1 MARSIY
7 ITSAEGHTGKSTIAL
22 GVLDALMRVTPR
34 VGVFRPIARSVT
46 ERDEI
51 LELLLAHDG
60 VHLDYDDCIGV
71 SYDDMRHDPE
81 HALSSGSRPSK
92 RSAMPW

>member
-22 GVLDALMRVTPR
+22 GVLDALMRVSPR
-34 VGVFRPIARSVT
+34 VGVFRPIARAVA

-51 LELLLAHDG
+51 LELLLGFWRVGDPLRHERAAHLLSKWARTSAAG
-60 VHLDYDDCIGV
+60 IARSG
-71 SYDDMRHDPE
+71 S
-81 HALSSGSRPSK
+81 ALSAS
-92 RSAMPW
+92 